1 MTPLEVAIILI
12 AHFLKNI
19 PLGKIYTNRAIKQ
32 RQLRTGLDKTQR
44 INNIKGRKGF
54 KRCTAIPA
62 KMSTKPHVGEGAI
75 RMRMQGA
82 TSSLVTK
89 STIGNNLTSGGVGL
103 GELPW
108 GTKGGSPIG
117 EGVGDIKA

>member
-44 INNIKGRKGF
+44 INNIKGRKGSNVV
-54 KRCTAIPA
+54 PA
-62 KMSTKPHVGEGAI
+62 NPGHNANKPQSGKESASAMKTLNHLMNSSRSTSNIGIALYI
-75 RMRMQGA
+75 
-82 TSSLVTK
+82 T
-89 STIGNNLTSGGVGL
+89 STIGARENAGIT
-103 GELPW
+103 
-108 GTKGGSPIG
+108 
-117 EGVGDIKA
+117 A